1 MRKRYL
7 TAFEREELEK
17 AKRDEGR
24 EHPESPARGRSQ
36 ATERGYAHSGSSTDR
51 MSVDRRTTQT
61 PSSAPASAMT
71 LSHFRSPH
79 APALSPAGGDSIKV
93 RQTGQEQHP
102 SANGSEDRVISSAKS
117 DSQTRNMG
125 SAESA
130 GAILKPDVR
139 TKEVLPPWRP
149 FGGIPGIWLLMNG
162 SAKPE
167 VFEHSFEI
175 SKEVASEWNLPRLSI
190 NGEPTTGS
198 KFRIAQAPSRL
209 SWKLK
214 CVLAESVDSMRQR
227 LEEPGTAENLIRE
240 LGQFQSHWPPGG
252 RLIVEVNPT
261 KVSGQT
267 FYAKQLVSGVPF
279 VELKQ
284 HIHEGTN
291 RIRFIQLGDMSK
303 YVFILYATYSAS
315 FPQA

>member
-24 EHPESPARGRSQ
+24 EHPESSARGRSQ
-36 ATERGYAHSGSSTDR
+36 ATERGRSHSGSFTDR
-51 MSVDRRTTQT
+51 MSVDKHTTQT

-71 LSHFRSPH
+71 FSHFRSPH

-93 RQTGQEQHP
+93 RQTGQEQHT
-102 SANGSEDRVISSAKS
+102 SANGSEDRAIRSAKS
-117 DSQTRNMG
+117 DSQTRNMA

-130 GAILKPDVR
+130 AAISKPDA
-139 TKEVLPPWRP
+139 KEVLPPWRP

-175 SKEVASEWNLPRLSI
+175 SKEVTSEWNLPRLSM
-190 NGEPTTGS
+190 NGESTTGS

-214 CVLAESVDSMRQR
+214 CVLAKSVDPVRQR
-227 LEEPGTAENLIRE
+227 LEELGTAETLIRE

-261 KVSGQT
+261 NVSGQT
-267 FYAKQLVSGVPF
+267 FYAKQLVSYYIDFFYLESIMVDVFF
-279 VELKQ
+279 VL
-284 HIHEGTN
+284 
-291 RIRFIQLGDMSK
+291 
-303 YVFILYATYSAS
+303 
-315 FPQA
+315 